1 MIRKK
6 LSVWYDPILDKKYI
20 DFNVEYVIG
29 HFWMKYNNWKLL
41 VEIIVE
47 LDKEKNLSF
56 EDWKEAMRIEP
67 NKEKIVIWYNPEN
80 NNITFSFD
88 SISNSNN
95 FEKRINI
102 FHWRLIAVIHVE
114 IDETKSVSYDDW
126 YNQKHKGN

>member
-1 MIRKK
+1 
-6 LSVWYDPILDKKYI
+6 
-20 DFNVEYVIG
+20 
-29 HFWMKYNNWKLL
+29 MKYNNWKLL